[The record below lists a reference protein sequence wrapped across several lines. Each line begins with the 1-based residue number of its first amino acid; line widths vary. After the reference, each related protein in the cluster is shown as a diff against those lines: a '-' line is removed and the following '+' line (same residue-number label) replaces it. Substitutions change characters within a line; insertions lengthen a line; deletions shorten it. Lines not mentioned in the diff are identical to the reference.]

1 MKRIRLGVN
10 IDHVA
15 TVRNARGETYP
26 SPLRAALLAQ
36 KNGADSVTIHLREDR
51 RHINEF
57 DLKNIKKKLKIPL
70 NLEIAATREMLKI
83 AIKSKPPFICI
94 VPEKRKEITTEGG
107 LNLNHNKNFL
117 KKLIRKLKENNSRV
131 SLFIEPNIRDII
143 QAKKLNADCV
153 EIHTGKFCNLVNKKK
168 NFKKEFKKIEKVIT
182 MGNDLGLEVHAGHGL
197 TYDSAKILAKLKNI
211 KEFNIGHFLI
221 GESIFV
227 GMSSVIKSFKKIL
240 NLWIF
245 SVLGLTL

>member
-1 MKRIRLGVN
+1 M
-10 IDHVA
+10 
-15 TVRNARGETYP
+15 
-26 SPLRAALLAQ
+26 LL
-36 KNGADSVTIHLREDR
+36 
-51 RHINEF
+51 
-57 DLKNIKKKLKIPL
+57 
-70 NLEIAATREMLKI
+70 
-83 AIKSKPPFICI
+83 KSKPPFICI

-107 LNLNHNKNFL
+107 LNLSHNKNFL
-117 KKLIRKLKENNSRV
+117 KKLIRKLKENKSRV
-131 SLFIEPNIRDII
+131 SLFIEPNLRDII

-197 TYDSAKILAKLKNI
+197 TYESAKILAKLKNI

-227 GMSSVIKSFKKIL
+227 GMSSAIKSFKKIL
-240 NLWIF
+240 N
-245 SVLGLTL
+245 